1 MRQLTVRSLEF
12 TDITMVSNSKP
23 YITVLS
29 SPLYD
34 AKGVSVVKRKP
45 ESYTC
50 IKADSLFKQKEKH
63 PQIWYMY
70 IYSWIKE
77 KNPFSPYFLKV

>member
-1 MRQLTVRSLEF
+1 
-12 TDITMVSNSKP
+12 MVSNSKP

-29 SPLYD
+29 STLYD

-50 IKADSLFKQKEKH
+50 IKAETPSLSRK
-63 PQIWYMY
+63 
-70 IYSWIKE
+70 
-77 KNPFSPYFLKV
+77 KNIPKSGTCIFIHGLKKKIHFLHIF